1 MGFYMPATIVD
12 DAKRHHV
19 IMRGIDVTCSS
30 WDCTLEPCAE
40 SAGAFAVRMGLR
52 YVKGC
57 SEIDGEK
64 ITRARNA
71 MLFTS
76 LDDFVR
82 RTRLD
87 EGLLSR
93 LAEAGAFES
102 FGIDRRTALWNSRR
116 LVRTKNE
123 SLALPTRERALAF
136 QSLNAFEEVKWDYR
150 ASSHSVRRHPL
161 EPMRPYLV
169 RQGIPDARAVASMKN
184 GQRVRYAG
192 LVICRQRPGTA
203 GGVIFMTLEDET
215 GFVNVVLWESVFNRY
230 AVLAKTVSF
239 LGVTGRLQVED
250 GVVHV
255 VAEQLWEPSLQF
267 KPTGA
272 ASRDFH

>member
-1 MGFYMPATIVD
+1 
-12 DAKRHHV
+12 
-19 IMRGIDVTCSS
+19 
-30 WDCTLEPCAE
+30 
-40 SAGAFAVRMGLR
+40 MGLR

-57 SEIDGEK
+57 SEIDAEK
-64 ITRARNA
+64 ITQARNA
-71 MLFTS
+71 MPFTS

-93 LAEAGAFES
+93 LAEAGAFDS
-102 FGIDRRTALWNSRR
+102 FDMDRRTALWDCRR
-116 LVRTKNE
+116 LARTKNE
-123 SLALPTRERALAF
+123 SLALSTRERTPTF

-161 EPMRPYLV
+161 EPMRPYLI

-255 VAEQLWEPSLQF
+255 VAEQLWEPALQF

-272 ASRDFH
+272 RSRDFH